1 MGEQASKFVV
11 GCIRVIHPHH
21 VLRRLL
27 WATRADVSLPTTVRG
42 TALLSQIG
50 T

>member
-1 MGEQASKFVV
+1 MREQVSKFVV
-11 GCIRVIHPHH
+11 GCIHVIHLHP

-27 WATRADVSLPTTVRG
+27 WATRADVSLPATVRG
-42 TALLSQIG
+42 TVLLSQIG